1 MYGQQKA
8 MQMAQTEWSWG
19 VWIFIGLFV
28 VIALVAAW
36 MAIYPMWRVWADKK
50 RGEATLAEANYAQQ
64 VAIAD
69 ARARKEAATLN
80 KEAEIIDAQ
89 AVAISVETI
98 GKALHNNEGYL
109 RWQWIKMMG
118 YTESDVIYV
127 PTEAGLPILEA
138 GKRIVREIDVE
149 E

>member
-1 MYGQQKA
+1 MYNQRVVA
-8 MQMAQTEWSWG
+8 AEWSWG
-19 VWIFIGLFV
+19 IWVFIGLFIA
-28 VIALVAAW
+28 IALVAAW
-36 MAIYPMWRVWADKK
+36 MAVYPRWRVWADKK

-80 KEAEIIDAQ
+80 KDAEIIDAQ

-118 YTESDVIYV
+118 HTDSDVIYV

-138 GKRIVREIDVE
+138 GKRIVREVE
-149 E
+149 SKE